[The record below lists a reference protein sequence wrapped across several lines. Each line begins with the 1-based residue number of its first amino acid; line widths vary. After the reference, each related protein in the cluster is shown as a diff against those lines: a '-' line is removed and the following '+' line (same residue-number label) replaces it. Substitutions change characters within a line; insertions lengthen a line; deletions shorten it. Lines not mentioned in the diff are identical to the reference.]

1 MSTRMTARDR
11 RKIIVLLL
19 SCVCLSARA
28 QSEWL
33 TVSAADSSNIDT
45 DIVEVD
51 ADSVAGK
58 SGLRSMDIRVSR
70 AKLRTSWD
78 GVPYRSYTATVLIDC
93 IAKTGRYVSL
103 DFYRL
108 PLWKGTSHQTATYE
122 LNYVRAMQFLDMQPN
137 PTQRIVKAACQ
148 VPLR

>member
-1 MSTRMTARDR
+1 MTAQDR
-11 RKIIVLLL
+11 RRIIAVLL

-33 TVSAADSSNIDT
+33 TVSAADSSSADT

-51 ADSVAGK
+51 VDSVAGK
-58 SGLRSMDIRVSR
+58 SGLRNMDIRVNR

-78 GVPYRSYTATVLIDC
+78 GVPYRSYTATVRIDC
-93 IAKTGRYVSL
+93 VAKTGRYLSL

-108 PLWKGTSHQTATYE
+108 PLCKGTSHKTANYE
-122 LNYVRAMQFLDMQPN
+122 LNNVRAMQFLDMQPN